1 MEKIMKIKI
10 RSFNEEGN
18 LKFKKFVIEMKKE
31 FKSKKTKKFKAPLH
45 LIRDKKL
52 TSEVKNSKEIDLNKK
67 FINSYDYAV
76 YINDKISNVDLKKYR
91 WDRGLFNWISAAYFN
106 SFFPGIRSGSDEK
119 NRYLSAEKGKW
130 RRQLARTLWEI
141 YHVYKEDSL
150 CLLYKPTNNYSDELE
165 TISKS
170 PIMFSSKGVV
180 EAYSQL
186 YFRKKSNT
194 TGEQSYKRGED
205 GDFRDFIEELYQ
217 IELNLDIYRM
227 SKEQILNKLNEKFSK
242 KY

>member
-1 MEKIMKIKI
+1 MKIKV

-31 FKSKKTKKFKAPLH
+31 FKSKKTKNFKVPLH
-45 LIRDKKL
+45 LIKDKKL

-76 YINDKISNVDLKKYR
+76 YINERISNIDLKKYR
-91 WDRGLFNWISAAYFN
+91 WDRGLFNWISAAYFTA
-106 SFFPGIRSGSDEK
+106 FFPGIRSGSDEK
-119 NRYLSAEKGKW
+119 NRYLSEEKGKW

-186 YFRKKSNT
+186 YFKKKSHT
-194 TGEQSYKRGED
+194 TGEQSYKRGEV

-227 SKEQILNKLNEKFSK
+227 SKDQILNKLNEKFSK